1 MSFQVQPPER
11 TLSTHTHA
19 QTKSHFC
26 SSLLFVIMKHQKIT
40 QGRLVDG
47 GGSAARAV
55 FADVCAVLD
64 LSQTERSAAAGKIK
78 LRCSYKG
85 TTAPDAPLHSQ
96 QAVTYE
102 WFVNEDG
109 PFEQKTHVHRTVE
122 QSLHHPPPVNFSNL
136 NTCPRAFMCKCAKY

>member
-1 MSFQVQPPER
+1 MSV
-11 TLSTHTHA
+11 
-19 QTKSHFC
+19 
-26 SSLLFVIMKHQKIT
+26 
-40 QGRLVDG
+40 
-47 GGSAARAV
+47 
-55 FADVCAVLD
+55 DVCAMLD
-64 LSQTERSAAAGKIK
+64 FSEVERKATEEKIE

-122 QSLHHPPPVNFSNL
+122 QSLHHPPHPQ
-136 NTCPRAFMCKCAKY
+136 

>member
-1 MSFQVQPPER
+1 M
-11 TLSTHTHA
+11 
-19 QTKSHFC
+19 
-26 SSLLFVIMKHQKIT
+26 
-40 QGRLVDG
+40 VDG
-47 GGSAARAV
+47 GESAARAV

-85 TTAPDAPLHSQ
+85 TTAPDAPLRSQ
-96 QAVTYE
+96 QSVTYE

-122 QSLHHPPPVNFSNL
+122 QSLHHPQ
-136 NTCPRAFMCKCAKY
+136 